1 MGTMTIETKKLH
13 LIKKIMEIDDESI
26 IDKIDELVGEQPE
39 KDVNLILREISKP
52 IEKKLDIEK
61 VKKEQNFQSVDK
73 NEIERLIKE
82 ADIQEPIEELL
93 EMI

>member
-1 MGTMTIETKKLH
+1 MTIETKKLH
-13 LIKKIMEIDDESI
+13 LIKRIMEIDDESI
-26 IDKIDELVGEQPE
+26 IDKIDELVGERLE
-39 KDVNLILREISKP
+39 KDIDSILRKMSKP

-61 VKKEQNFQSVDK
+61 VKKEQNFQPIDK
-73 NEIERLIKE
+73 DEIERLIKE

>member
-1 MGTMTIETKKLH
+1 MTIETKKLH
-13 LIKKIMEIDDESI
+13 LIKRIMEIDDESI
-26 IDKIDELVGEQPE
+26 IDRIDELVGERPE
-39 KDVNLILREISKP
+39 KDIHSILRKMSKP

-61 VKKEQNFQSVDK
+61 VKKEQDFQPIDK
-73 NEIERLIKE
+73 AEIERLIKE

>member
-1 MGTMTIETKKLH
+1 MTIETKKLH
-13 LIKKIMEIDDESI
+13 LIKRIMEIDDESI
-26 IDKIDELVGEQPE
+26 IDKIDELVGERPE
-39 KDVNLILREISKP
+39 TDIHSILRKMSKP

-61 VKKEQNFQSVDK
+61 VKKEQNFQPIDK
-73 NEIERLIKE
+73 DEIERLIKE

>member
-1 MGTMTIETKKLH
+1 MTIETKKLH
-13 LIKKIMEIDDESI
+13 LIKRIMEIDDESI
-26 IDKIDELVGEQPE
+26 IDKIDELVGERPD
-39 KDVNLILREISKP
+39 KDIDSILRKMSKP

-61 VKKEQNFQSVDK
+61 VKKEQNFQPIDK
-73 NEIERLIKE
+73 AEIERLIKE